1 MEECGLVEVHEA
13 AIVVHLLVVLVLGG
27 VEAVVAGHQRP
38 EAAVPGLHHRPL
50 LPDLHDVAK
59 DEASLGVTHPYLV
72 TLHGLAILGS
82 RG

>member
-50 LPDLHDVAK
+50 LPDLHDVAEN
-59 DEASLGVTHPYLV
+59 EASLGVTHPYLV
-72 TLHGLAILGS
+72 TLHVLAILGS